1 MADSSHVIKST
12 LEFDDGDIAKRLK
25 LIEQQFKRMAKTI
38 ARMDR
43 RGNGMNDRF
52 KKLDNNLGKLS
63 RTVQGLF
70 RGFTRL
76 FTMFAKFSFLAMA
89 GEIALFSA
97 ALLGVK
103 LALITGRA
111 AASLYNI
118 TLKGLSVT
126 AASVASALATAAAAM
141 RQFQEAQLSP
151 FLGGGVTGMGQ
162 VARMGRG
169 LGATTSGLLGGQGS
183 QQLIGSLAR
192 AGFSGGTGIRL
203 GQQVSALFNYDP
215 KAAAQFV
222 GTLGQARTTG
232 SLGPAIQAL
241 TAAPGFAKNTNISAT
256 NLSGLVSLINSGN
269 IINPAFAGQGDLLGR
284 TFIGTAKTSFVG
296 LRDQFADVGDDLLEP
311 MRQSFL
317 QIANILR
324 ENFLGLQ
331 VIIQRFGADSMG
343 PTMVTIF
350 DRMMRFIT
358 ENVIDHLGNIKE
370 MGENFVG
377 FFRSVRNFF
386 VGMGDFLGRYEPA
399 ANVIID
405 MFKAASNANK
415 SSLFRDFSRNLV
427 SNRDSI
433 MQFGSSMGKFMG
445 GVFNLFEAG
454 NNAFFGGG
462 IDRIGSIVNAIVD
475 EVFPAMKDFFG
486 AASPL
491 MERLPTILE
500 MIADGLRML
509 TPVMSGLFQVV
520 GQLVDAM
527 KFLGA
532 GGLLGI
538 GALGMTG
545 RGRRGMSRMAGGRG
559 GMMAIGRGIMPV
571 MMGMAGAN
579 AIYGSLGDTFYGRNT
594 QYGLPNFNTQ
604 STFALGG
611 AGIGAMIAGLLG
623 TGNIPAALLMG
634 AIAGT
639 TAAFGINFAGDLA
652 KHFGAAD
659 PEKNL
664 SKIYGTMFHPGMI
677 AVNDDYSAADFRR
690 DNLAFH
696 TLFNTDLDLMRLMA
710 DPSIEF
716 QEAANPLQRRLGI
729 TTSRKQFQFLQEASG
744 LFNDAIMANAK
755 TGKKGDS
762 EEFKRFLTSIGIN
775 ADTANRNDLFDILT
789 GQGDLG
795 FDFAGKSEAAI
806 EALLRRER
814 QNQTAGVSQANLA
827 LGSFTSTVM
836 MSRDAISSFAS
847 KLGLDMMNLSREQSK
862 AVGTMA
868 AASAMLFDRNLG
880 LIPDIGNSGVGRAEK
895 RASASAALN
904 AIIAGDVS
912 TAAITDFLSKFAV
925 HEVSLGNSPDL
936 AGLAALI
943 HLQRRIRLGSFGAN
957 TAKVQDVVNVG
968 TDNFFAELSA
978 RTFIEQDVLQ
988 RIFDNNGGM
997 VTGDNAFSPS
1007 GLGALDRHIGKQL
1020 ELRQAISGTAGMGFF
1035 QRLKILQSTGFNFQG
1050 SSRARRIFVE
1060 ALMEDTGMELNKFI
1074 GMSEGQFATNMQAH
1088 VNQGNI
1094 DQNELAK
1101 ALSQAFVG
1109 VDMQENQLELINQGV
1124 RALPEEIAKAMDN
1137 LIEIYINDGSDGGD
1151 VSLGVTTAVQNG
1163 FLNITDALRSI
1174 N

>member
-1 MADSSHVIKST
+1 M
-12 LEFDDGDIAKRLK
+12 
-25 LIEQQFKRMAKTI
+25 
-38 ARMDR
+38 
-43 RGNGMNDRF
+43 
-52 KKLDNNLGKLS
+52 
-63 RTVQGLF
+63 
-70 RGFTRL
+70 
-76 FTMFAKFSFLAMA
+76 
-89 GEIALFSA
+89 
-97 ALLGVK
+97 
-103 LALITGRA
+103 
-111 AASLYNI
+111 
-118 TLKGLSVT
+118 
-126 AASVASALATAAAAM
+126 
-141 RQFQEAQLSP
+141 
-151 FLGGGVTGMGQ
+151 
-162 VARMGRG
+162 
-169 LGATTSGLLGGQGS
+169 
-183 QQLIGSLAR
+183 
-192 AGFSGGTGIRL
+192 
-203 GQQVSALFNYDP
+203 FNYDP

-433 MQFGSSMGKFMG
+433 MKFGSSMGQLMG
-445 GVFNLFEAG
+445 GVFSLFEAG

-462 IDRIGSIVNAIVD
+462 IDRIGSVVNAIVD

-500 MIADGLRML
+500 MIADGMRML

-532 GGLLGI
+532 GGLLGV

-559 GMMAIGRGIMPV
+559 GMMGMARGIMPV
-571 MMGMAGAN
+571 MAGLTGGNMIAN
-579 AIYGSLGDTFYGRNT
+579 AFMPTLYGRNT

-604 STFALGG
+604 ATFAGGG
-611 AGIGAMIAGLLG
+611 AMLAMMASALGLTGGAALPLVLLAGASAGLG
-623 TGNIPAALLMG
+623 S
-634 AIAGT
+634 
-639 TAAFGINFAGDLA
+639 AFGLDLAGD
-652 KHFGAAD
+652 F
-659 PEKNL
+659 
-664 SKIYGTMFHPGMI
+664 
-677 AVNDDYSAADFRR
+677 FR
-690 DNLAFH
+690 
-696 TLFNTDLDLMRLMA
+696 
-710 DPSIEF
+710 
-716 QEAANPLQRRLGI
+716 ANPLQKIPLIGGFFEGAFGFAHDPEKIAAKEALRSFRDITAGGSATGAFNRANLFSLNKQFVFDNDAFLQFAGIDSNRAQFNYLNEVGGLYKTALETYYRTGEFDNADSEKLLLALGI
-729 TTSRKQFQFLQEASG
+729 GGAGVNVKETVKG
-744 LFNDAIMANAK
+744 LFNMHDPNE
-755 TGKKGDS
+755 GDYKDFNVDFVGLTTQTV
-762 EEFKRFLTSIGIN
+762 ERFQRI
-775 ADTANRNDLFDILT
+775 
-789 GQGDLG
+789 
-795 FDFAGKSEAAI
+795 
-806 EALLRRER
+806 ER
-814 QNQTAGVSQANLA
+814 QNQMAGLTQANMA
-827 LGSFTSTVM
+827 LGTFASTVM

-868 AASAMLFDRNLG
+868 AASAMLFDRNMG

-912 TAAITDFLSKFAV
+912 TAAVTDFLSKFAV

-936 AGLAALI
+936 AGLAGLI

-957 TAKVQDVVNVG
+957 TAKVQDIVNVG

-978 RTFIEQDVLQ
+978 RTFIGQDELLS
-988 RIFDNNGGM
+988 IFNNNGGM

-1007 GLGALDRHIGKQL
+1007 GLGALDRHIAKQL

-1035 QRLKILQSTGFNFQG
+1035 QRLKILQNTGFDF
-1050 SSRARRIFVE
+1050 SRNNKARRIFVE

-1074 GMSEGQFATNMQAH
+1074 GMGEGQFATNMQAH

-1094 DQNELAK
+1094 DQNELAR

-1124 RALPEEIAKAMDN
+1124 RALPEEIAKELEN
-1137 LIEIYINDGSDGGD
+1137 LVVISMNDGADGGD
-1151 VSLGVTTAVQNG
+1151 VGIGVKTALQG
-1163 FLNITDALRSI
+1163 TEFLNLSEALRQ
-1174 N
+1174 